1 MRAPTAGTSRSAPS
15 LQNLR
20 PVSTRKHGMSA
31 TKREPCGLTR
41 HQVIESGAALAVL
54 GFVRA
59 GFAAEVEPLAPPGDP
74 GVGAT
79 CAALAAMPIPLTF
92 KPSRGSASA
101 LERVRERAPW
111 QQRNFLGSR
120 MHRSTSQRSCCAAPP
135 PQLKSLFT
143 TTFAD
148 SDAAALAT
156 VRSPG

>member
-1 MRAPTAGTSRSAPS
+1 
-15 LQNLR
+15 
-20 PVSTRKHGMSA
+20 MSA

-101 LERVRERAPW
+101 LERVREQAPW
-111 QQRNFLGSR
+111 QQLSR
-120 MHRSTSQRSCCAAPP
+120 QSNALINQPA
-135 PQLKSLFT
+135 QLL
-143 TTFAD
+143 
-148 SDAAALAT
+148 
-156 VRSPG
+156 RSPCASAQVAIHNNFR